1 MFSKVYKQKFFS
13 SPAKDK
19 KVQVFENTR
28 LFRKLAFKGSPRN
41 RIIQGHVLKGGNA
54 MAGITS
60 PKKGIPRHTQG
71 RARISKKKTFNVFKY
86 LCPKGQFLIIIP

>member
-41 RIIQGHVLKGGNA
+41 RIIQRHVLKGGNA
-54 MAGITS
+54 MAGITG
-60 PKKGIPRHTQG
+60 PGKGIPGNTQG
-71 RARISKKKTFNVFKY
+71 QAPYPRLNPAY
-86 LCPKGQFLIIIP
+86 LPYCITTGQK

>member
-19 KVQVFENTR
+19 KAQVLENTR

-41 RIIQGHVLKGGNA
+41 RIIQGHAL
-54 MAGITS
+54 
-60 PKKGIPRHTQG
+60 
-71 RARISKKKTFNVFKY
+71 
-86 LCPKGQFLIIIP
+86 